1 MTTLV
6 KRDLIG
12 SSMFNTETSYGSRAE
27 RRVFVRLDPDDAFVN
42 NTPIGKAIEK
52 AIDGQYHH
60 PDDET
65 LPLKEAKAVQI
76 GKDTFEVSLEYKR
89 SKTSGG
95 ALDVPGGSAVV
106 SNWRTRLVPYQSF
119 LTPESYSS
127 RYNGVPTGGLGTDIP
142 DGTPADQLPS
152 DHPRQEYEVFWRSF
166 DGSPPGKSSDS
177 KNTDPQI
184 GPTATAIFIPESDIT
199 VPVVLDKY
207 QFARLQTEVLP
218 KVGHLNSNEITN
230 FGGLGFS
237 VGELMLVG
245 IDNDWV
251 NQRSLGAQGFVSEL
265 TFSVAYH
272 FKFRHGGHVLEVPT
286 HNGRP
291 DPYARWQMF
300 YASSGRYS
308 VFENFPI

>member
-142 DGTPADQLPS
+142 DDTPADQLPS

-166 DGSPPGKSSDS
+166 DGSPPGESS
-177 KNTDPQI
+177 
-184 GPTATAIFIPESDIT
+184 
-199 VPVVLDKY
+199 
-207 QFARLQTEVLP
+207 
-218 KVGHLNSNEITN
+218 
-230 FGGLGFS
+230 
-237 VGELMLVG
+237 VG

-265 TFSVAYH
+265 TFSVSYH

-286 HNGRP
+286 HNGRSN
-291 DPYARWQMF
+291 PYGRWQMF

>member
-1 MTTLV
+1 MATLV

-12 SSMFNTETSYGSRAE
+12 SNLFKTETTYGSKGE
-27 RRVFVRLDPDDAFVN
+27 RRVFVRLDPTDSFGS
-42 NTPIGKAIEK
+42 NTSIGRAIEK

-65 LPLKEAKAVQI
+65 LPLKEASAIQV
-76 GKDTFEVSLEYKR
+76 GKEAFEVTLEYKR
-89 SKTSGG
+89 SRTSGG
-95 ALDVPGGSAVV
+95 ALDVPGGQAVV

-142 DGTPADQLPS
+142 DDTPADQLPS
-152 DHPRQEYEVFWRSF
+152 DHPRVEAEVFWRSF
-166 DGSPPGKSSDS
+166 DGSPPGWSWDNS
-177 KNTDPQI
+177 NTDPKI
-184 GPTATAIFIPESDIT
+184 APTATTIFIPESDIT
-199 VPVVLDKY
+199 VPAVLDKY

-218 KVGHLNSNEITN
+218 KVGNLNSNVITN

-251 NQRSLGAQGFVSEL
+251 NQRSLGAEGFVNEL

-272 FKFRHGGHVLEVPT
+272 FKFRHGGHVSEMPT
-286 HNGRP
+286 HNGRSA
-291 DPYARWQMF
+291 PYGRWQMF
-300 YASSGRYS
+300 YVASGRYS